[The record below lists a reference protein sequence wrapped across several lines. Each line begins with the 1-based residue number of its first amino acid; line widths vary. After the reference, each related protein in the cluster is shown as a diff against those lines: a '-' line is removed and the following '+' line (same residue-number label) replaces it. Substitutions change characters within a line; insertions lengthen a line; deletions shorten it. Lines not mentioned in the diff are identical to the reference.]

1 MNIIEQF
8 EKDQIKSLVKGKK
21 IPQFH
26 PGDTVRVNVK
36 VREGTRER
44 IQAFEGVCIRKK
56 NRGLS
61 SSFTVRK
68 ISFGE
73 GVERVFPIFSPSID
87 SISIVRSGQVR
98 RAKLYYLRDLT
109 GKKAR
114 IVERIRKKQPDLASL
129 YIDESEEVSV
139 EEIVASDEPAQ
150 EEYVEGAADASLAE
164 EKSESEVIDIRLKE
178 NEKEGTQEETIRTC
192 LVIPRNFQD
201 RSDLKH
207 ILMCTANGICKKIDM
222 LDPTRVRRTGIR
234 GISLDEG
241 DSLISAALTDGDREL
256 FFTSRN
262 GMGLR
267 VHESTI
273 RSMGRDARGVI
284 GMRLEPSDQ
293 VVSAFT
299 HSGSGMILTVAENGY
314 GKQSE
319 INAFTLSKHSGNIG
333 LRTMRINETTGPV
346 VEMLEIEEEEQL
358 LLITQT
364 GRMIRI
370 HTNQIPV
377 IGRVTQ
383 GSRLIRLQE
392 DERVIAISTVTEE
405 NEDAEESDVV
415 PAENELLEEG
425 TDASE

>member
-129 YIDESEEVSV
+129 YIDESEEVV
-139 EEIVASDEPAQ
+139 EEEIITSDEPAQ
-150 EEYVEGAADASLAE
+150 DESVEVAADASQAE
-164 EKSESEVIDIRLKE
+164 EKTESEVDESAQEQVPEDNAESSKE
-178 NEKEGTQEETIRTC
+178 
-192 LVIPRNFQD
+192 
-201 RSDLKH
+201 S
-207 ILMCTANGICKKIDM
+207 
-222 LDPTRVRRTGIR
+222 
-234 GISLDEG
+234 
-241 DSLISAALTDGDREL
+241 
-256 FFTSRN
+256 
-262 GMGLR
+262 
-267 VHESTI
+267 
-273 RSMGRDARGVI
+273 
-284 GMRLEPSDQ
+284 
-293 VVSAFT
+293 
-299 HSGSGMILTVAENGY
+299 
-314 GKQSE
+314 
-319 INAFTLSKHSGNIG
+319 
-333 LRTMRINETTGPV
+333 ETTK
-346 VEMLEIEEEEQL
+346 E
-358 LLITQT
+358 
-364 GRMIRI
+364 
-370 HTNQIPV
+370 
-377 IGRVTQ
+377 
-383 GSRLIRLQE
+383 
-392 DERVIAISTVTEE
+392 
-405 NEDAEESDVV
+405 
-415 PAENELLEEG
+415 
-425 TDASE
+425 

>member
-129 YIDESEEVSV
+129 YIDESEEVV
-139 EEIVASDEPAQ
+139 EEEIVASDDPAQ
-150 EEYVEGAADASLAE
+150 DESVEVAADASQAE
-164 EKSESEVIDIRLKE
+164 VKTESEVDE
-178 NEKEGTQEETIRTC
+178 SAQEQVPED
-192 LVIPRNFQD
+192 N
-201 RSDLKH
+201 
-207 ILMCTANGICKKIDM
+207 A
-222 LDPTRVRRTGIR
+222 
-234 GISLDEG
+234 
-241 DSLISAALTDGDREL
+241 
-256 FFTSRN
+256 
-262 GMGLR
+262 
-267 VHESTI
+267 ES
-273 RSMGRDARGVI
+273 
-284 GMRLEPSDQ
+284 
-293 VVSAFT
+293 
-299 HSGSGMILTVAENGY
+299 
-314 GKQSE
+314 SE
-319 INAFTLSKHSGNIG
+319 ES
-333 LRTMRINETTGPV
+333 ETTK
-346 VEMLEIEEEEQL
+346 E
-358 LLITQT
+358 
-364 GRMIRI
+364 
-370 HTNQIPV
+370 
-377 IGRVTQ
+377 
-383 GSRLIRLQE
+383 
-392 DERVIAISTVTEE
+392 
-405 NEDAEESDVV
+405 
-415 PAENELLEEG
+415 
-425 TDASE
+425 

>member
-129 YIDESEEVSV
+129 YIDESEEVV
-139 EEIVASDEPAQ
+139 EEEIVASDEPAQ
-150 EEYVEGAADASLAE
+150 DENVEVSADASQAE
-164 EKSESEVIDIRLKE
+164 SKTESKVDESAQEQVPEDNAESSEESETTKE
-178 NEKEGTQEETIRTC
+178 
-192 LVIPRNFQD
+192 
-201 RSDLKH
+201 
-207 ILMCTANGICKKIDM
+207 
-222 LDPTRVRRTGIR
+222 
-234 GISLDEG
+234 
-241 DSLISAALTDGDREL
+241 
-256 FFTSRN
+256 
-262 GMGLR
+262 
-267 VHESTI
+267 
-273 RSMGRDARGVI
+273 
-284 GMRLEPSDQ
+284 
-293 VVSAFT
+293 
-299 HSGSGMILTVAENGY
+299 
-314 GKQSE
+314 
-319 INAFTLSKHSGNIG
+319 
-333 LRTMRINETTGPV
+333 
-346 VEMLEIEEEEQL
+346 
-358 LLITQT
+358 
-364 GRMIRI
+364 
-370 HTNQIPV
+370 
-377 IGRVTQ
+377 
-383 GSRLIRLQE
+383 
-392 DERVIAISTVTEE
+392 
-405 NEDAEESDVV
+405 
-415 PAENELLEEG
+415 
-425 TDASE
+425 

>member
-129 YIDESEEVSV
+129 YIDESEEVV
-139 EEIVASDEPAQ
+139 EEEIIASDEPAQ
-150 EEYVEGAADASLAE
+150 DESVEVAADASQAE
-164 EKSESEVIDIRLKE
+164 EKTESEVDE
-178 NEKEGTQEETIRTC
+178 SAQEQVPED
-192 LVIPRNFQD
+192 N
-201 RSDLKH
+201 
-207 ILMCTANGICKKIDM
+207 A
-222 LDPTRVRRTGIR
+222 
-234 GISLDEG
+234 
-241 DSLISAALTDGDREL
+241 
-256 FFTSRN
+256 
-262 GMGLR
+262 
-267 VHESTI
+267 ESTEE
-273 RSMGRDARGVI
+273 S
-284 GMRLEPSDQ
+284 
-293 VVSAFT
+293 
-299 HSGSGMILTVAENGY
+299 
-314 GKQSE
+314 
-319 INAFTLSKHSGNIG
+319 
-333 LRTMRINETTGPV
+333 ETTK
-346 VEMLEIEEEEQL
+346 E
-358 LLITQT
+358 
-364 GRMIRI
+364 
-370 HTNQIPV
+370 
-377 IGRVTQ
+377 
-383 GSRLIRLQE
+383 
-392 DERVIAISTVTEE
+392 
-405 NEDAEESDVV
+405 
-415 PAENELLEEG
+415 
-425 TDASE
+425 

>member
-129 YIDESEEVSV
+129 YIDESEEVV
-139 EEIVASDEPAQ
+139 EEEIVASDDPAQ
-150 EEYVEGAADASLAE
+150 DENVEVAADASQAE
-164 EKSESEVIDIRLKE
+164 EKTESEVDMIA
-178 NEKEGTQEETIRTC
+178 QEQVPED
-192 LVIPRNFQD
+192 N
-201 RSDLKH
+201 
-207 ILMCTANGICKKIDM
+207 A
-222 LDPTRVRRTGIR
+222 
-234 GISLDEG
+234 
-241 DSLISAALTDGDREL
+241 
-256 FFTSRN
+256 
-262 GMGLR
+262 
-267 VHESTI
+267 ES
-273 RSMGRDARGVI
+273 
-284 GMRLEPSDQ
+284 
-293 VVSAFT
+293 
-299 HSGSGMILTVAENGY
+299 
-314 GKQSE
+314 SE
-319 INAFTLSKHSGNIG
+319 ES
-333 LRTMRINETTGPV
+333 ETTK
-346 VEMLEIEEEEQL
+346 E
-358 LLITQT
+358 
-364 GRMIRI
+364 
-370 HTNQIPV
+370 
-377 IGRVTQ
+377 
-383 GSRLIRLQE
+383 
-392 DERVIAISTVTEE
+392 
-405 NEDAEESDVV
+405 
-415 PAENELLEEG
+415 
-425 TDASE
+425 

>member
-129 YIDESEEVSV
+129 YIDESEEVV
-139 EEIVASDEPAQ
+139 EEEIVASDEPAQ
-150 EEYVEGAADASLAE
+150 DENVEVAADASQAE
-164 EKSESEVIDIRLKE
+164 VKTESEVDESAQKQVLE
-178 NEKEGTQEETIRTC
+178 DNAESSEE
-192 LVIPRNFQD
+192 
-201 RSDLKH
+201 S
-207 ILMCTANGICKKIDM
+207 
-222 LDPTRVRRTGIR
+222 
-234 GISLDEG
+234 
-241 DSLISAALTDGDREL
+241 
-256 FFTSRN
+256 
-262 GMGLR
+262 
-267 VHESTI
+267 
-273 RSMGRDARGVI
+273 
-284 GMRLEPSDQ
+284 
-293 VVSAFT
+293 
-299 HSGSGMILTVAENGY
+299 
-314 GKQSE
+314 
-319 INAFTLSKHSGNIG
+319 
-333 LRTMRINETTGPV
+333 ETTK
-346 VEMLEIEEEEQL
+346 E
-358 LLITQT
+358 
-364 GRMIRI
+364 
-370 HTNQIPV
+370 
-377 IGRVTQ
+377 
-383 GSRLIRLQE
+383 
-392 DERVIAISTVTEE
+392 
-405 NEDAEESDVV
+405 
-415 PAENELLEEG
+415 
-425 TDASE
+425 

>member
-129 YIDESEEVSV
+129 YIDESEEGV
-139 EEIVASDEPAQ
+139 EDEIGASDEPAQ
-150 EEYVEGAADASLAE
+150 DENVEVAADASQAE
-164 EKSESEVIDIRLKE
+164 EKTESEVDE
-178 NEKEGTQEETIRTC
+178 SAQEQVPED
-192 LVIPRNFQD
+192 N
-201 RSDLKH
+201 
-207 ILMCTANGICKKIDM
+207 A
-222 LDPTRVRRTGIR
+222 
-234 GISLDEG
+234 
-241 DSLISAALTDGDREL
+241 
-256 FFTSRN
+256 
-262 GMGLR
+262 
-267 VHESTI
+267 ES
-273 RSMGRDARGVI
+273 
-284 GMRLEPSDQ
+284 
-293 VVSAFT
+293 
-299 HSGSGMILTVAENGY
+299 
-314 GKQSE
+314 SE
-319 INAFTLSKHSGNIG
+319 ES
-333 LRTMRINETTGPV
+333 ETTK
-346 VEMLEIEEEEQL
+346 E
-358 LLITQT
+358 
-364 GRMIRI
+364 
-370 HTNQIPV
+370 
-377 IGRVTQ
+377 
-383 GSRLIRLQE
+383 
-392 DERVIAISTVTEE
+392 
-405 NEDAEESDVV
+405 
-415 PAENELLEEG
+415 
-425 TDASE
+425 

>member
-129 YIDESEEVSV
+129 YIDESEEVV
-139 EEIVASDEPAQ
+139 EEEIVASDEPAQ
-150 EEYVEGAADASLAE
+150 DENVEVAAEASQAE
-164 EKSESEVIDIRLKE
+164 EKTESEV
-178 NEKEGTQEETIRTC
+178 
-192 LVIPRNFQD
+192 
-201 RSDLKH
+201 
-207 ILMCTANGICKKIDM
+207 
-222 LDPTRVRRTGIR
+222 
-234 GISLDEG
+234 DE
-241 DSLISAALTDGDREL
+241 SAQ
-256 FFTSRN
+256 
-262 GMGLR
+262 
-267 VHESTI
+267 
-273 RSMGRDARGVI
+273 
-284 GMRLEPSDQ
+284 DQ
-293 VVSAFT
+293 VPEDN
-299 HSGSGMILTVAENGY
+299 AES
-314 GKQSE
+314 SE
-319 INAFTLSKHSGNIG
+319 ES
-333 LRTMRINETTGPV
+333 ETTK
-346 VEMLEIEEEEQL
+346 E
-358 LLITQT
+358 
-364 GRMIRI
+364 
-370 HTNQIPV
+370 
-377 IGRVTQ
+377 
-383 GSRLIRLQE
+383 
-392 DERVIAISTVTEE
+392 
-405 NEDAEESDVV
+405 
-415 PAENELLEEG
+415 
-425 TDASE
+425 

>member
-129 YIDESEEVSV
+129 YIDESEEVV
-139 EEIVASDEPAQ
+139 EEEIVASDEPAQ
-150 EEYVEGAADASLAE
+150 DENVEVAADASQAE
-164 EKSESEVIDIRLKE
+164 KKTESEVIE
-178 NEKEGTQEETIRTC
+178 SAQEQVPED
-192 LVIPRNFQD
+192 N
-201 RSDLKH
+201 
-207 ILMCTANGICKKIDM
+207 A
-222 LDPTRVRRTGIR
+222 
-234 GISLDEG
+234 
-241 DSLISAALTDGDREL
+241 
-256 FFTSRN
+256 
-262 GMGLR
+262 
-267 VHESTI
+267 ES
-273 RSMGRDARGVI
+273 
-284 GMRLEPSDQ
+284 
-293 VVSAFT
+293 
-299 HSGSGMILTVAENGY
+299 
-314 GKQSE
+314 SE
-319 INAFTLSKHSGNIG
+319 ES
-333 LRTMRINETTGPV
+333 ETTK
-346 VEMLEIEEEEQL
+346 E
-358 LLITQT
+358 
-364 GRMIRI
+364 
-370 HTNQIPV
+370 
-377 IGRVTQ
+377 
-383 GSRLIRLQE
+383 
-392 DERVIAISTVTEE
+392 
-405 NEDAEESDVV
+405 
-415 PAENELLEEG
+415 
-425 TDASE
+425 

>member
-129 YIDESEEVSV
+129 YIDESEEVV
-139 EEIVASDEPAQ
+139 EEEIVASDEPAQ
-150 EEYVEGAADASLAE
+150 DESVEVAAEASQAE
-164 EKSESEVIDIRLKE
+164 EKTESEVDE
-178 NEKEGTQEETIRTC
+178 SAQEQVPED
-192 LVIPRNFQD
+192 N
-201 RSDLKH
+201 
-207 ILMCTANGICKKIDM
+207 A
-222 LDPTRVRRTGIR
+222 
-234 GISLDEG
+234 
-241 DSLISAALTDGDREL
+241 
-256 FFTSRN
+256 
-262 GMGLR
+262 
-267 VHESTI
+267 ES
-273 RSMGRDARGVI
+273 
-284 GMRLEPSDQ
+284 
-293 VVSAFT
+293 
-299 HSGSGMILTVAENGY
+299 
-314 GKQSE
+314 SE
-319 INAFTLSKHSGNIG
+319 ES
-333 LRTMRINETTGPV
+333 ETTK
-346 VEMLEIEEEEQL
+346 E
-358 LLITQT
+358 
-364 GRMIRI
+364 
-370 HTNQIPV
+370 
-377 IGRVTQ
+377 
-383 GSRLIRLQE
+383 
-392 DERVIAISTVTEE
+392 
-405 NEDAEESDVV
+405 
-415 PAENELLEEG
+415 
-425 TDASE
+425 

>member
-129 YIDESEEVSV
+129 YIDESEEVV
-139 EEIVASDEPAQ
+139 EEEIVASDEPAQ
-150 EEYVEGAADASLAE
+150 DESVENAADVSQAE
-164 EKSESEVIDIRLKE
+164 EKTESEVDE
-178 NEKEGTQEETIRTC
+178 SAQEQVPED
-192 LVIPRNFQD
+192 N
-201 RSDLKH
+201 
-207 ILMCTANGICKKIDM
+207 A
-222 LDPTRVRRTGIR
+222 
-234 GISLDEG
+234 
-241 DSLISAALTDGDREL
+241 
-256 FFTSRN
+256 
-262 GMGLR
+262 
-267 VHESTI
+267 ES
-273 RSMGRDARGVI
+273 
-284 GMRLEPSDQ
+284 
-293 VVSAFT
+293 
-299 HSGSGMILTVAENGY
+299 
-314 GKQSE
+314 SE
-319 INAFTLSKHSGNIG
+319 ES
-333 LRTMRINETTGPV
+333 ETTK
-346 VEMLEIEEEEQL
+346 E
-358 LLITQT
+358 
-364 GRMIRI
+364 
-370 HTNQIPV
+370 
-377 IGRVTQ
+377 
-383 GSRLIRLQE
+383 
-392 DERVIAISTVTEE
+392 
-405 NEDAEESDVV
+405 
-415 PAENELLEEG
+415 
-425 TDASE
+425 

>member
-129 YIDESEEVSV
+129 YIDESEEVV
-139 EEIVASDEPAQ
+139 EEEIVASDEPAQ
-150 EEYVEGAADASLAE
+150 DENVEVAADASQAE
-164 EKSESEVIDIRLKE
+164 EKTESEVDE
-178 NEKEGTQEETIRTC
+178 SAQEKVPED
-192 LVIPRNFQD
+192 N
-201 RSDLKH
+201 
-207 ILMCTANGICKKIDM
+207 
-222 LDPTRVRRTGIR
+222 
-234 GISLDEG
+234 
-241 DSLISAALTDGDREL
+241 
-256 FFTSRN
+256 
-262 GMGLR
+262 
-267 VHESTI
+267 
-273 RSMGRDARGVI
+273 
-284 GMRLEPSDQ
+284 
-293 VVSAFT
+293 
-299 HSGSGMILTVAENGY
+299 AEN
-314 GKQSE
+314 SE
-319 INAFTLSKHSGNIG
+319 
-333 LRTMRINETTGPV
+333 E
-346 VEMLEIEEEEQL
+346 LEATKE
-358 LLITQT
+358 
-364 GRMIRI
+364 
-370 HTNQIPV
+370 
-377 IGRVTQ
+377 
-383 GSRLIRLQE
+383 
-392 DERVIAISTVTEE
+392 
-405 NEDAEESDVV
+405 
-415 PAENELLEEG
+415 
-425 TDASE
+425 

>member
-129 YIDESEEVSV
+129 YIDESEEVDE

-150 EEYVEGAADASLAE
+150 DESVEVAADASQAE
-164 EKSESEVIDIRLKE
+164 EKTEPEVDESAQEQVPEDNAESSEESETTKE
-178 NEKEGTQEETIRTC
+178 
-192 LVIPRNFQD
+192 
-201 RSDLKH
+201 
-207 ILMCTANGICKKIDM
+207 
-222 LDPTRVRRTGIR
+222 
-234 GISLDEG
+234 
-241 DSLISAALTDGDREL
+241 
-256 FFTSRN
+256 
-262 GMGLR
+262 
-267 VHESTI
+267 
-273 RSMGRDARGVI
+273 
-284 GMRLEPSDQ
+284 
-293 VVSAFT
+293 
-299 HSGSGMILTVAENGY
+299 
-314 GKQSE
+314 
-319 INAFTLSKHSGNIG
+319 
-333 LRTMRINETTGPV
+333 
-346 VEMLEIEEEEQL
+346 
-358 LLITQT
+358 
-364 GRMIRI
+364 
-370 HTNQIPV
+370 
-377 IGRVTQ
+377 
-383 GSRLIRLQE
+383 
-392 DERVIAISTVTEE
+392 
-405 NEDAEESDVV
+405 
-415 PAENELLEEG
+415 
-425 TDASE
+425 

>member
-129 YIDESEEVSV
+129 YIDESEEVV
-139 EEIVASDEPAQ
+139 EEEIIASDEPDQ
-150 EEYVEGAADASLAE
+150 DESVEVAADASQAE
-164 EKSESEVIDIRLKE
+164 EKIEPEVDEIAQEQVSEDNAESSEESETTKE
-178 NEKEGTQEETIRTC
+178 
-192 LVIPRNFQD
+192 
-201 RSDLKH
+201 
-207 ILMCTANGICKKIDM
+207 
-222 LDPTRVRRTGIR
+222 
-234 GISLDEG
+234 
-241 DSLISAALTDGDREL
+241 
-256 FFTSRN
+256 
-262 GMGLR
+262 
-267 VHESTI
+267 
-273 RSMGRDARGVI
+273 
-284 GMRLEPSDQ
+284 
-293 VVSAFT
+293 
-299 HSGSGMILTVAENGY
+299 
-314 GKQSE
+314 
-319 INAFTLSKHSGNIG
+319 
-333 LRTMRINETTGPV
+333 
-346 VEMLEIEEEEQL
+346 
-358 LLITQT
+358 
-364 GRMIRI
+364 
-370 HTNQIPV
+370 
-377 IGRVTQ
+377 
-383 GSRLIRLQE
+383 
-392 DERVIAISTVTEE
+392 
-405 NEDAEESDVV
+405 
-415 PAENELLEEG
+415 
-425 TDASE
+425 

>member
-129 YIDESEEVSV
+129 YIDESEEVV
-139 EEIVASDEPAQ
+139 EEEIVASDEPAQ
-150 EEYVEGAADASLAE
+150 DESVEVAADASQAE
-164 EKSESEVIDIRLKE
+164 EKTEPEVDETAQEQVPEDNAESSEESETTKE
-178 NEKEGTQEETIRTC
+178 
-192 LVIPRNFQD
+192 
-201 RSDLKH
+201 
-207 ILMCTANGICKKIDM
+207 
-222 LDPTRVRRTGIR
+222 
-234 GISLDEG
+234 
-241 DSLISAALTDGDREL
+241 
-256 FFTSRN
+256 
-262 GMGLR
+262 
-267 VHESTI
+267 
-273 RSMGRDARGVI
+273 
-284 GMRLEPSDQ
+284 
-293 VVSAFT
+293 
-299 HSGSGMILTVAENGY
+299 
-314 GKQSE
+314 
-319 INAFTLSKHSGNIG
+319 
-333 LRTMRINETTGPV
+333 
-346 VEMLEIEEEEQL
+346 
-358 LLITQT
+358 
-364 GRMIRI
+364 
-370 HTNQIPV
+370 
-377 IGRVTQ
+377 
-383 GSRLIRLQE
+383 
-392 DERVIAISTVTEE
+392 
-405 NEDAEESDVV
+405 
-415 PAENELLEEG
+415 
-425 TDASE
+425 

>member
-129 YIDESEEVSV
+129 YIDESEEVV
-139 EEIVASDEPAQ
+139 EEEIVSSDEPAQ
-150 EEYVEGAADASLAE
+150 DENVEVAADASQAE
-164 EKSESEVIDIRLKE
+164 EKTESEV
-178 NEKEGTQEETIRTC
+178 
-192 LVIPRNFQD
+192 
-201 RSDLKH
+201 
-207 ILMCTANGICKKIDM
+207 
-222 LDPTRVRRTGIR
+222 
-234 GISLDEG
+234 DE
-241 DSLISAALTDGDREL
+241 SAQ
-256 FFTSRN
+256 
-262 GMGLR
+262 
-267 VHESTI
+267 
-273 RSMGRDARGVI
+273 
-284 GMRLEPSDQ
+284 DQ
-293 VVSAFT
+293 VPEDN
-299 HSGSGMILTVAENGY
+299 AES
-314 GKQSE
+314 SE
-319 INAFTLSKHSGNIG
+319 ES
-333 LRTMRINETTGPV
+333 ETTK
-346 VEMLEIEEEEQL
+346 E
-358 LLITQT
+358 
-364 GRMIRI
+364 
-370 HTNQIPV
+370 
-377 IGRVTQ
+377 
-383 GSRLIRLQE
+383 
-392 DERVIAISTVTEE
+392 
-405 NEDAEESDVV
+405 
-415 PAENELLEEG
+415 
-425 TDASE
+425 

>member
-129 YIDESEEVSV
+129 YIDESEEVV
-139 EEIVASDEPAQ
+139 EEEIVASDEPALD
-150 EEYVEGAADASLAE
+150 ENVEVAADASQAE
-164 EKSESEVIDIRLKE
+164 VKKESEVDE
-178 NEKEGTQEETIRTC
+178 FAQEQVPED
-192 LVIPRNFQD
+192 N
-201 RSDLKH
+201 
-207 ILMCTANGICKKIDM
+207 A
-222 LDPTRVRRTGIR
+222 
-234 GISLDEG
+234 
-241 DSLISAALTDGDREL
+241 
-256 FFTSRN
+256 
-262 GMGLR
+262 
-267 VHESTI
+267 ES
-273 RSMGRDARGVI
+273 
-284 GMRLEPSDQ
+284 
-293 VVSAFT
+293 
-299 HSGSGMILTVAENGY
+299 
-314 GKQSE
+314 SE
-319 INAFTLSKHSGNIG
+319 ES
-333 LRTMRINETTGPV
+333 ETTK
-346 VEMLEIEEEEQL
+346 E
-358 LLITQT
+358 
-364 GRMIRI
+364 
-370 HTNQIPV
+370 
-377 IGRVTQ
+377 
-383 GSRLIRLQE
+383 
-392 DERVIAISTVTEE
+392 
-405 NEDAEESDVV
+405 
-415 PAENELLEEG
+415 
-425 TDASE
+425 